1 MYVLA
6 LLIQESSSIKNH
18 QRTINIYIYRATQY
32 KARQED
38 LNYDK
43 NVITNCIISMMHNK
57 HENVAYCTLISTRVM
72 LIMSKIILILSL

>member
-18 QRTINIYIYRATQY
+18 QRTINIYIYSATQY

-38 LNYDK
+38 LKYDK

-57 HENVAYCTLISTRVM
+57 HKNVAYCTLI
-72 LIMSKIILILSL
+72 